1 MHEMGATRKKPQV
14 EARIELL
21 REGRAAGGLAPVLL
35 TVEKKH
41 RHRAPGEPLPGRRA
55 ALVGLGAARALAS
68 GERLEVLA
76 DAHAMTQLQHFGGD
90 EAAVVEVVLKK
101 RARFRQG
108 GLIGCAVVAFAGAL
122 LARSVI
128 RRRGD
133 DDRWFD
139 GRAVAETVKTQTWQY
154 VMRVPPYD
162 DDATADRQFANDV
175 RTTLH
180 ERPAVGEF
188 EAVTTGHGQIT
199 AQMRQLRTLPLDAR
213 IELYVRGRLGD
224 QVGWYGQ
231 KAAHHRRAADRWS
244 IAALV
249 TESLALISAL
259 VAIFSDTIA
268 QLGFVGVLASA
279 AAAFTAWNE
288 LGRNGEVARAYGL
301 ANQELLA
308 IESLCQ
314 AAQTEADLIA
324 LVSDGESAISRE
336 HTMWVAKRAN
346 PVESTGSSSA
356 TAGRPAREG

>member
-1 MHEMGATRKKPQV
+1 VTGESSAPPATP
-14 EARIELL
+14 
-21 REGRAAGGLAPVLL
+21 AAAPSTAPPNL
-35 TVEKKH
+35 TDYPSLYE
-41 RHRAPGEPLPGRRA
+41 
-55 ALVGLGAARALAS
+55 
-68 GERLEVLA
+68 LA
-76 DAHAMTQLQHFGGD
+76 DSGSKAGQGWYKNLTIVELAFVLFGAVASSLLALTATGD
-90 EAAVVEVVLKK
+90 EASAETRSVAIVT
-101 RARFRQG
+101 A
-108 GLIGCAVVAFAGAL
+108 VAFAGAL
-122 LARSVI
+122 LALSVM

-199 AQMRQLRTLPLDAR
+199 AQMRELRTLPLEAR

-224 QVGWYGQ
+224 QVAWYGH

-308 IESLCQ
+308 IESLGQ
-314 AAQTEADLIA
+314 AARTEADLIA

-346 PVESTGSSSA
+346 PVESTGSSIA